1 MDVSG
6 LRREY
11 RGDGFDA
18 VGNDP
23 MALFRVW
30 FEEAVQAAHVKSRDP
45 NAMSLSTVDAQGR
58 PSGRIVLLKG
68 FDRQGFV
75 FYTNYGSRKARDLE
89 ANPWASLTF
98 WWDEL
103 DRQVR
108 VEGRAERT
116 DRATSEAY
124 FASRPRE
131 SQLAAVASAQSR
143 PLADR
148 ATLLAAVEAL
158 RKKYEG
164 RDVPCPE
171 EWGGYL
177 LRPHALEFWQGR
189 PNRLHD
195 RLAYRLDEAGAWKV
209 ERLGP

>member
-1 MDVSG
+1 MDASR
-6 LRREY
+6 LRRDY
-11 RGDGFDA
+11 RGRDFDA
-18 VGNDP
+18 VGDDP
-23 MALFRVW
+23 MALFGTW
-30 FEEAVQAAHVKSRDP
+30 FEEAVRAMQDKARDP
-45 NAMSLSTVDAQGR
+45 NAMALGTVDARGR

-68 FDRQGFV
+68 FDRRGFV
-75 FYTNYGSRKARDLE
+75 FYTNYGSRKACDL
-89 ANPWASLTF
+89 AHNPWASLTF

-108 VEGRAERT
+108 VEGRTERME
-116 DRATSEAY
+116 RAASAAY

-131 SQLAAVASAQSR
+131 SQLAAVVSVQSR

-148 ATLLAAVEAL
+148 AALLAAMAAA
-158 RKKYEG
+158 RKEYEG

-171 EWGGYL
+171 QWGGYL

-189 PNRLHD
+189 LNRLHD
-195 RLAYRLDEAGAWKV
+195 RVAYRLDEAGAWQV

>member
-23 MALFRVW
+23 MELFRVW
-30 FEEAVQAAHVKSRDP
+30 FEEAVQAAHTKSRDP
-45 NAMSLSTVDAQGR
+45 NAMSLGTVDAQGR

-75 FYTNYGSRKARDLE
+75 FFTNYGSRKARDLE

-108 VEGRAERT
+108 IEGRAERT

-158 RKKYEG
+158 RKEYEG

-195 RLAYRLDEAGAWKV
+195 RLAYRLDGAGTWHV

>member
-1 MDVSG
+1 MDAG
-6 LRREY
+6 NLRRDYE
-11 RGDGFDA
+11 GSDFDA
-18 VGNDP
+18 VGSDP
-23 MALFRVW
+23 MALFETW
-30 FEEAVQAAHVKSRDP
+30 FEEAIRAMRDKGRDP
-45 NAMSLSTVDAQGR
+45 NAMALGTVDARGR

-68 FDRQGFV
+68 YARRGFV
-75 FYTNYGSRKARDLE
+75 FYTNYGSRKACELE

-116 DRATSEAY
+116 DRAVSAAY

-131 SQLAAVASAQSR
+131 SQLAAAASSQSR

-148 ATLLAAVEAL
+148 ASLLAAMEAA
-158 RKKYEG
+158 RKEYEG

-171 EWGGYL
+171 HWGGYL

-195 RLAYRLDEAGAWKV
+195 RLAYRLDEAGAWRV

>member
-1 MDVSG
+1 MDASK
-6 LRREY
+6 LRRDYE
-11 RGDGFDA
+11 GSAFDA
-18 VGNDP
+18 VGGDP
-23 MALFRVW
+23 MALFGVW
-30 FEEAVQAAHVKSRDP
+30 FEEAVRAMQDKGRDP
-45 NAMSLSTVDAQGR
+45 NAMALGTADARGR
-58 PSGRIVLLKG
+58 PSSRIVLLKG
-68 FDRQGFV
+68 FDRRGFV
-75 FYTNYGSRKARDLE
+75 FYTNYGSRKASELE

-98 WWDEL
+98 WWNEL

-108 VEGRAERT
+108 VEGRAART
-116 DRATSEAY
+116 GRAVSAAY

-148 ATLLAAVEAL
+148 TALLAAMEAA

-171 EWGGYL
+171 HWGGYL

-195 RLAYRLDEAGAWKV
+195 RLTYRLDEAGAWRV

>member
-11 RGDGFDA
+11 RGDNLDE
-18 VGNDP
+18 VDNDP
-23 MALFRVW
+23 MALFGAW
-30 FEEAVQAAHVKSRDP
+30 FGEAVQAAHAKSRDP
-45 NAMSLSTVDAQGR
+45 NAMSLGTVDAQGR

-68 FDRQGFV
+68 YDRQGFV

-108 VEGRAERT
+108 VEGRTERT
-116 DRATSEAY
+116 ERAISEAY
-124 FASRPRE
+124 YAARPRE
-131 SQLAAVASAQSR
+131 SQLAAVASSQSR

-148 ATLLAAVEAL
+148 AGL
-158 RKKYEG
+158 R
-164 RDVPCPE
+164 VS
-171 EWGGYL
+171 
-177 LRPHALEFWQGR
+177 LR
-189 PNRLHD
+189 
-195 RLAYRLDEAGAWKV
+195 
-209 ERLGP
+209 